1 METAL
6 MSDQEHEK
14 QRYERPTLRKI
25 DLAAEEVLAVG
36 CKSLTRSGPTQ
47 PCTVTVCATL
57 GTS

>member
-1 METAL
+1 

-36 CKSLTRSGPTQ
+36 CKTITTSGPTA

>member
-1 METAL
+1 

-36 CKSLTRSGPTQ
+36 CKTQ
-47 PCTVTVCATL
+47 TTPRGFGGLPCVVTVCATV